1 MNEQK
6 LRTGAG
12 HLRPNALSV
21 LALVGAPVGAHSVM
35 RAPIDTK
42 HLVVAYYGEIP
53 EVGLPR
59 MNLGEYRETD
69 AHGGK
74 ITLSSDG
81 RVWTYQPVSGPAGQY
96 RVGID
101 VRVPEQ
107 GETVFF
113 YGPAMIIDGRNRS
126 QRSVLDRISKDF
138 ENSNLRP

>member
-107 GETVFF
+107 GETVVFC
-113 YGPAMIIDGRNRS
+113 GPAMIIDGRNRS
-126 QRSVLDRISKDF
+126 QRGVLGRLIEDF
-138 ENSNLRP
+138 KNGNLRP